1 MPEQHRVT
9 AALATTL
16 LLWSLAFVFIRI
28 AVEHFSVP
36 GLTLSRLLV
45 ASAALAVA
53 APVLKVRAPGRAD
66 LPRLAVCAL
75 TGMTGYQL
83 LLNAGERT
91 IDAGTANLLVN
102 TGPVFAAVLAWAVL
116 AERPT
121 PRVWAGMGLGF
132 SGATILALAHDGGI
146 RPSAD
151 ALLVLGAAAC
161 QATFFVLQKPLLS
174 RYSSFE
180 VTCYATWAAGLMM
193 LPAAGRLADD
203 LPDLDGG
210 AVASLLFLGIG
221 SSAAAYATWAYA
233 LGRIDVAIAS
243 NTLYLAPPL
252 TIVIGW
258 VALDETPTPLTL
270 IGGLVVLGGV
280 ATTARARHRQEPEP
294 QQTVAA
300 APPPS
305 PAIRTPGPGR

>member
-1 MPEQHRVT
+1 VPERHRVT

-36 GLTLSRLLV
+36 GLTLARLLV

-66 LPRLAVCAL
+66 LPRLATCAL

-121 PRVWAGMGLGF
+121 ARIWAGMGLGF
-132 SGATILALAHDGGI
+132 GGATILALAHDGGI

-161 QATFFVLQKPLLS
+161 QATFFVLQKPLLG

-193 LPAAGRLADD
+193 LPAAGHLAGD

-210 AVASLLFLGIG
+210 AVASLLFLGVG
-221 SSAAAYATWAYA
+221 SSAVAYATWAYA
-233 LGRIDVAIAS
+233 LGRIDVAVAS

-252 TIVIGW
+252 TIAIGW
-258 VALDETPTPLTL
+258 AALDEAPTLLTL
-270 IGGLVVLGGV
+270 LGGLVVLSGV
-280 ATTARARHRQEPEP
+280 ATTARARRRPEP
-294 QQTVAA
+294 TSST
-300 APPPS
+300 PDREIPRPT
-305 PAIRTPGPGR
+305 PAGNS